1 MSGVTILD
9 EHANSHHIISPGT
22 YLVII
27 LSLMGLTAATVF
39 AAFVDMGRYNIVA
52 ALGIATV
59 KASLVVL
66 FFMHAKY
73 SPKRTQLV
81 ILAGVFW
88 LGLLLFMTM
97 GDYETRVEV
106 RPIAAECPLTA
117 HLQTMAS
124 EPVAA

>member
-1 MSGVTILD
+1 MSGVTNLD
-9 EHANSHHIISPGT
+9 EHADSHHIISPGT

-27 LSLMGLTAATVF
+27 VSLMVLTLATVF

-81 ILAGVFW
+81 ILAGIFW

-97 GDYETRVEV
+97 GDYETRVDYRGV
-106 RPIAAECPLTA
+106 KYPMTQLIV
-117 HLQTMAS
+117 HGSGQNS
-124 EPVAA
+124 

>member
-1 MSGVTILD
+1 MA
-9 EHANSHHIISPGT
+9 EHGQTNSHHIVSPGT

-27 LSLMGLTAATVF
+27 VTLMVLTIVTVL
-39 AAFVDMGRYNIVA
+39 AAFVDMGRFNIVV
-52 ALGIATV
+52 ALGIAVV

-81 ILAGVFW
+81 IVAGIFW

-97 GDYETRVEV
+97 GDYVTRVDYRGIKYPMTQLIVHESG
-106 RPIAAECPLTA
+106 
-117 HLQTMAS
+117 QKG
-124 EPVAA
+124 